1 MSFSTQRRRDA
12 EKTRSSRLRGF
23 LCVSASPRRK
33 NLSVWG
39 THFYLVLLLSVA
51 AWAGDP
57 PKFTLPDGVT
67 PRKHVIE
74 LTIDPSRD
82 TFTGVARIE
91 VTLAKPQVEL
101 WVNGRDLTVTDA
113 WIEAGGKRIA
123 AKSESADNEFIGVTP
138 DKPVG
143 PGNVTIGIRYSA
155 PLSDKAVS
163 GPNRKK
169 VGDDWYV
176 FTTFTPTDA
185 RRAFPCF
192 DEPRFKTAW
201 EVSIRIPKDQRAFAN
216 APMVSE
222 RDDAGL
228 KLVRFAPTQVMAA
241 EVVAYAVGPFDV
253 WKGENAGAKQTPVQ
267 VITARGQAEQGKEAA
282 LATQA
287 VLPRLEEYTGIP
299 YPWEKLDHVALPQG
313 AFGAVENPGLI
324 TYQSRGLLVPPGE
337 ATEEKTRAIRAL
349 QAHEIGHQWFG
360 NLVTQADWTEVWL
373 SEGFATWISAKMMDE
388 EQPADRQHLTAVI
401 ARERIMAAD
410 DSPESHPVRWSRQTR
425 EELDHVYNQFPYQK
439 GAAILLM
446 MEGWLGPADFQ
457 KGLRQYLADHRF
469 GNATTKDLEAALT
482 AAAHEEVSMSQEKT
496 PAPVMDAL
504 LNSTG
509 VPAIKGK
516 LECGDGAL
524 SVTLERANTQKS
536 AVPVC
541 WKTNLESQS
550 CQVLPGNSV
559 QISETGACPAWI
571 YLNAGGTGY
580 YRTVWTAPQLQT
592 LSRVLD
598 KLTGAERLTLVYD
611 LRAMRT
617 TDATITD
624 PLLTT
629 SSNDVQP
636 EIARAAKV
644 ALGLEKEPTPR
655 R

>member
-1 MSFSTQRRRDA
+1 VGT
-12 EKTRSSRLRGF
+12 EKTSEARESGF
-23 LCVSASPRRK
+23 LCTHASARVPTASLRQK
-33 NLSVWG
+33 NRPGWG
-39 THFYLVLLLSVA
+39 VGFYLILLSSVA
-51 AWAGDP
+51 TCASNP
-57 PKFTLPDGVT
+57 PKFALPDGVT
-67 PRKHVIE
+67 PRKHIIE

-91 VTLAKPQVEL
+91 VTLATPQAEL
-101 WVNGRDLTVTDA
+101 WVNGRDLTVTEA

-123 AKSESADNEFIGVTP
+123 AKSETAGNEFIGVTP

-143 PGNVTIGIRYSA
+143 RGDATIGIRYSA
-155 PLSDKAVS
+155 PLSEKAVS

-169 VGDDWYV
+169 VGEDWYV
-176 FTTFTPTDA
+176 FTTFTPIDA

-192 DEPRFKTAW
+192 DEPRFKAVW
-201 EVSIRIPKDQRAFAN
+201 EVSIRVPKDQRAFAN

-222 RDDAGL
+222 TDEAGM

-241 EVVAYAVGPFDV
+241 EVVAFAVGPFDI
-253 WKGENAGAKQTPVQ
+253 WNGGKAGAKQTPMQ
-267 VITARGQAEQGKEAA
+267 VITAKGQAEQGKEAA
-282 LATQA
+282 LATQR

-324 TYQSRGLLVPPGE
+324 TYQSRGLLVAPGE
-337 ATEEKTRAIRAL
+337 ATAEKTRAIRAL

-360 NLVTQADWTEVWL
+360 NLVTQADWTDVWL

-388 EQPADRQHLTAVI
+388 EQPADRQHLTAVA
-401 ARERIMAAD
+401 ARERIMATD
-410 DSPESHPVRWSRQTR
+410 EGPDTHPVRWPRQTR

-439 GAAILLM
+439 GAAILFM

-457 KGLRQYLADHRF
+457 KGLRQYLGDHRF
-469 GNATTKDLEAALT
+469 GNATTKDLEAALS
-482 AAAHEEVSMSQEKT
+482 AAAHEDVSMGPEKD
-496 PAPVMDAL
+496 PPPVMDAF

-516 LECGDGAL
+516 LECADGAL
-524 SVTLERANTQKS
+524 SVTLERANTQKA

-592 LSRVLD
+592 LSGALD
-598 KLTGAERLTLVYD
+598 KLAGAERLTLVYD
-611 LRAMRT
+611 LRAMRQ

-629 SSNDVQP
+629 LSSDVQP

-644 ALGLEKEPTPR
+644 ALGLEKEPAPR
-655 R
+655 RP